1 MFLCRDELWQNLY
14 EQRGIRYILNLAD
27 AERAMSKHTYP
38 VPENL
43 IENIPYD
50 KVGSFLLPRLAF
62 FIPLAFVLLSTHFS
76 KTLSEPTSWKILQ
89 EAVLSRVQ
97 DDPED
102 DKVLFRLGVSGKLF
116 FDVCR
121 LLAVRDSFI
130 NEWMN

>member
-1 MFLCRDELWQNLY
+1 MFLCRDELWKNLY

-62 FIPLAFVLLSTHFS
+62 FIPLAFVLYLLISARLYLNQPAGKFCRKRS
-76 KTLSEPTSWKILQ
+76 CLGCKMTLRTIRSCFVSAFPGNYFLMSVDFWRSETAS
-89 EAVLSRVQ
+89 
-97 DDPED
+97 
-102 DKVLFRLGVSGKLF
+102 
-116 FDVCR
+116 
-121 LLAVRDSFI
+121 
-130 NEWMN
+130 